1 MGDTPITCH
10 ASGASLDGSVDV
22 TLLLQASAKEPG
34 INLEVKKEPNDG
46 YWSNIWNKPGIG
58 MCTSYWSGR
67 PTPDWMFSTCCI
79 AASEWND
86 MAWKGTPAADR
97 FNELMVA
104 AKGELDDKK
113 RHEMYFECQKLMNE
127 DGGYITW
134 SYGQNL
140 SAHNKRLTQKKLLVT
155 GTLMDVKLQNVG
167 GLLKNFF
174 GKAVKITAFP
184 LIN

>member
-1 MGDTPITCH
+1 
-10 ASGASLDGSVDV
+10 
-22 TLLLQASAKEPG
+22 
-34 INLEVKKEPNDG
+34 
-46 YWSNIWNKPGIG
+46 

-127 DGGYITW
+127 DGDILPGLMVKIFQLIIKTCP
-134 SYGQNL
+134 
-140 SAHNKRLTQKKLLVT
+140 QKKLLEWHLD
-155 GTLMDVKLQNVG
+155 GC
-167 GLLKNFF
+167 
-174 GKAVKITAFP
+174 KITERWWFA
-184 LIN
+184 